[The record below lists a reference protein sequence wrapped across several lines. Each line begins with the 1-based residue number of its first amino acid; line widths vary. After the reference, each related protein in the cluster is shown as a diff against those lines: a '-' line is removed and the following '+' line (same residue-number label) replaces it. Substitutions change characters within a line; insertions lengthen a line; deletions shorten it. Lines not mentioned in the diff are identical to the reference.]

1 MDVLLSVAGT
11 ILLQNYQG
19 LRVSCRNGINADGY
33 VPEGSGAARRN
44 TGQQWAEHQKQ
55 RPSQHPTASDVD
67 SLALLI
73 GKVGIQIAGMALVS
87 YMSARMFQYA
97 VRGSDRMLQ
106 ESAKDSLKC
115 KLPHRSDIDIDKLS
129 LDSHEIMVSMVRKR
143 ERYNESYLSAAAFR
157 TVSIIL
163 YVEAL
168 CCCERLCYGLVPS
181 SVTHGRRCTPKG
193 PYQIASSQEEMS
205 SKICFWLDQVVKC
218 SS

>member
-1 MDVLLSVAGT
+1 MISSEAIYMDVLISVAGT
-11 ILLQNYQG
+11 IFLQNYRG

-67 SLALLI
+67 SLGLLV
-73 GKVGIQIAGMALVS
+73 GKVGVQIAGMALVS
-87 YMSARMFQYA
+87 YISARMFQYA
-97 VRGSDRMLQ
+97 MKGSDRMLQ

-129 LDSHEIMVSMVRKR
+129 LDSHEIMVSMVRDSYG
-143 ERYNESYLSAAAFR
+143 EYYLSAAALR
-157 TVSIIL
+157 TVSIIF

-168 CCCERLCYGLVPS
+168 CCSEHLCYALGPLCYPWGDLGQLS
-181 SVTHGRRCTPKG
+181 SHT
-193 PYQIASSQEEMS
+193 
-205 SKICFWLDQVVKC
+205 
-218 SS
+218 